1 MPDHRYLDFI
11 EQVTTPRRF
20 QHSLGVMQ
28 VMDELASVYNLDR
41 ELAQTIGLLHDAAKD
56 LSAEDWEQLTAE
68 GKIETYFDCDRDYI
82 LYFHGPV
89 GAYFVQKE
97 LGITDRLVLE
107 AIRTHTFYGDGEHF
121 HHPLVWC
128 LRFSDLLEPNR
139 NWSQWKWFQTGV
151 ENLRRLVY
159 AGHLAKAAFLQSSME
174 IRWLGEQGFP
184 VHPNIIRS
192 SQEFAV
198 QLNLDGAFVE
208 RHIV

>member
-1 MPDHRYLDFI
+1 MQEKRILEFI
-11 EQVTTPRRF
+11 ELVTTPKRF
-20 QHSLGVMQ
+20 AHSLGVMQ
-28 VMDELASVYNLDR
+28 VMSDLAVVYGLDR
-41 ELAQTIGLLHDAAKD
+41 NVARTVGILHDAGKD
-56 LSAEDWEQLTAE
+56 LPVEMVAQLVQEGGIEQYE
-68 GKIETYFDCDRDYI
+68 DCDQNYL

-97 LGITDRLVLE
+97 LGITDRLVLD
-107 AIRTHTFYGDGEHF
+107 AIRTHTFYGNGEYF

-139 NWSQWKWFQTGV
+139 NWSQWNWFQTGV

-159 AGHLAKAAFLQSSME
+159 AGHLAEGAFLQSSMDV
-174 IRWLGEQGFP
+174 RWFGERGFP

-198 QLNLDGAFVE
+198 QLNLDGTFVD
-208 RHIV
+208 RHIA

>member
-1 MPDHRYLDFI
+1 MIDNRLLNFV
-11 EQVTTPRRF
+11 ERVTTPRRF
-20 QHSLGVMQ
+20 AHSLGVMQ
-28 VMDELASVYNLDR
+28 VMGDLAGVYGLDR
-41 ELAQTIGLLHDAAKD
+41 DLAQTIGILHDAGKD
-56 LSAEDWEQLTAE
+56 LPDETIAQLVLEGGIEQYE
-68 GKIETYFDCDRDYI
+68 DCDRDYL

-89 GAYFVQKE
+89 GAYFVHKE

-107 AIRTHTFYGDGEHF
+107 AIRTHTFYGDGAYF

-128 LRFSDLLEPNR
+128 LRFSDLLEPTR

-159 AGHLAKAAFLQSSME
+159 AGHLAEGAFLQSSIE
-174 IRWLGEQGFP
+174 VRWLGEQGFA

-198 QLNLDGAFVE
+198 QLNLDAAFVE
-208 RHIV
+208 RHIA